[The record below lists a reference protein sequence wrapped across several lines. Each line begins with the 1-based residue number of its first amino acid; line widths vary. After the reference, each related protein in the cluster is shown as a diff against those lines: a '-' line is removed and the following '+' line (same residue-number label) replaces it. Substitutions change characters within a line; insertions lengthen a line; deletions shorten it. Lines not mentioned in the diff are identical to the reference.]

1 MNFEEILS
9 FIFLYLHVIHH
20 MIIFKSELDEN
31 RTPLLKSFGKDTL
44 WLGLLMVG
52 TVVMS
57 EEVDISRVSTE
68 M

>member
-1 MNFEEILS
+1 
-9 FIFLYLHVIHH
+9 

-31 RTPLLKSFGKDTL
+31 RTALLKSFGKDTL

>member
-1 MNFEEILS
+1 MNSEEIIS

-31 RTPLLKSFGKDTL
+31 RTALLKSFGKDTL